1 MKIYL
6 INIINNYVGVKIYIV
21 EYDVL
26 RYFIKRFVRLDIGVL
41 DDGSYL

>member
-26 RYFIKRFVRLDIGVL
+26 SYFI
-41 DDGSYL
+41 

>member
-1 MKIYL
+1 MEIYL

-26 RYFIKRFVRLDIGVL
+26 SYFI
-41 DDGSYL
+41 